1 MRCLQATIICRV
13 FQHYLELLGQRL
25 RMRLNQPLRLGC
37 LLSLSVFAL
46 HSQAPPPPT
55 GRITGS
61 VQDSTGKPIAG
72 VVVAINSRPAKGTGS
87 LPSTPLNTSATTGAD
102 GTFTLA
108 PVPNGTY
115 SLCPHPPSASLLPP
129 CSWTSEP
136 QVVVANG
143 EEAIAPPIKLQP
155 GIDFYVRVND
165 PNGTRASLE
174 GKIPGASL
182 FLAVLA
188 PNGRM
193 FPIPMTA
200 RDAGGFDHHI
210 SVPAGTNLV
219 FKAFSSTFQMTNGIG
234 QSISQQVG
242 LSGAINVPSGQ
253 AQYQQV
259 INIR

>member
-1 MRCLQATIICRV
+1 MVSRLTKLAGPHLR
-13 FQHYLELLGQRL
+13 QRL
-25 RMRLNQPLRLGC
+25 QMRLNQPLRLGC
-37 LLSLSVFAL
+37 LLSLSIFAL

-61 VQDSTGKPIAG
+61 VQDSTGKPIGG
-72 VVVAINSRPAKGTGS
+72 VVVEINSRPAKSTGL
-87 LPSTPLNTSATTGAD
+87 LPGARVNTSATTGAD

-115 SLCPHPPSASLLPP
+115 SLCPHPPSANLLPP
-129 CSWTSEP
+129 CSWTTEP

-165 PNGTRASLE
+165 PHGTRASSE

-182 FLAVLA
+182 FLAVQA

-200 RDAGGFDHHI
+200 KDSGGFDHHI
-210 SVPAGTNLV
+210 SVPAGTNFV
-219 FKAFSSTFQMTNGIG
+219 FKAFSTMFQMTDGIG
-234 QSISQQVG
+234 QSISQQG
-242 LSGAINVPSGQ
+242 GRSATINVPPGQ

-259 INIR
+259 INIQ

>member
-1 MRCLQATIICRV
+1 MVPKLMKLAGP
-13 FQHYLELLGQRL
+13 HLGQRL
-25 RMRLNQPLRLGC
+25 RTRLNQPLRLGC
-37 LLSLSVFAL
+37 LLLLSVFVL
-46 HSQAPPPPT
+46 YPQAPPPPT

-72 VVVAINSRPAKGTGS
+72 VVVAINSRPAKGTGL
-87 LPSTPLNTSATTGAD
+87 LPGAPLNTSATTGAD

-115 SLCPHPPSASLLPP
+115 SLCPHPPSANLLPT
-129 CSWTSEP
+129 CSWETEP
-136 QVVVANG
+136 RVVVANG
-143 EEAIAPPIKLQP
+143 EEIIAPPIKLQP

-165 PNGTRASLE
+165 PNGTRASSE

-182 FLAVLA
+182 FLAVQA
-188 PNGRM
+188 PKGRM

-200 RDAGGFDHHI
+200 RDSGGFDHHM
-210 SVPAGTNLV
+210 SVPVGTNLV
-219 FKAFSSTFQMTNGIG
+219 FKAFSGTFQMTDGIG
-234 QSISQQVG
+234 QSISQLGGRSVT
-242 LSGAINVPSGQ
+242 INVPSGQ

>member
-1 MRCLQATIICRV
+1 M
-13 FQHYLELLGQRL
+13 
-25 RMRLNQPLRLGC
+25 
-37 LLSLSVFAL
+37 
-46 HSQAPPPPT
+46 
-55 GRITGS
+55 
-61 VQDSTGKPIAG
+61 
-72 VVVAINSRPAKGTGS
+72 
-87 LPSTPLNTSATTGAD
+87 TGAD

-115 SLCPHPPSASLLPP
+115 SLCPHPPSANLLPP
-129 CSWTSEP
+129 CSWTTEP

-165 PNGTRASLE
+165 PHGTRASLE

-182 FLAVLA
+182 FLAVQA

-210 SVPAGTNLV
+210 SVPAGTNLL
-219 FKAFSSTFQMTNGIG
+219 FKAFSGTFRMTNGIG
-234 QSISQQVG
+234 QSIGQQG
-242 LSGAINVPSGQ
+242 GWSGTINVPSGQ

-259 INIR
+259 INIQ